1 MAESSSFPS
10 VPPILSVQELA
21 KEPITAV
28 PQPFILDDPELPLD
42 LSKRASLPTIP
53 TIDMKHLIMS
63 ETTDFELENLHST
76 CREWGAFQLVN
87 HGVSSSLLEKLKSE
101 IGKFYRLPLE
111 EKMKYK
117 IRPGSV
123 EGYGLSLIR
132 SQDQKLDWGDRFYMI
147 TNPFHRRNPH
157 LLSEL
162 PPSLRDTLE
171 SYLSEMQKLAMTL
184 LGFMAKALN
193 LDKRDMEELFDDGMQ
208 SVRMTYYPPCPQPEL
223 VMGLTPHSDA
233 SGITVLLQVNG
244 VDGLQVKKDG
254 VWIPVN
260 FLPDAFVVNLGDI
273 LEIVSNGIYNSI
285 EHRAVANSVTERISI
300 AMFFNTKFS
309 AEIGPAIGLINPQNP
324 PLFKRVGME
333 KYFRDFFARKLEGKA
348 YLEYMK
354 IKNGEGDTA

>member
-1 MAESSSFPS
+1 
-10 VPPILSVQELA
+10 
-21 KEPITAV
+21 
-28 PQPFILDDPELPLD
+28 
-42 LSKRASLPTIP
+42 
-53 TIDMKHLIMS
+53 MS

-76 CREWGAFQLVN
+76 CREWGAFQT
-87 HGVSSSLLEKLKSE
+87 
-101 IGKFYRLPLE
+101 PLE

-162 PPSLRDTLE
+162 PPSLSEDDL
-171 SYLSEMQKLAMTL
+171 LSSMPTTRA
-184 LGFMAKALN
+184 G
-193 LDKRDMEELFDDGMQ
+193 D
-208 SVRMTYYPPCPQPEL
+208 
-223 VMGLTPHSDA
+223 GLTPHSDA

-273 LEIVSNGIYNSI
+273 LELEVRSSTITDCTNC
-285 EHRAVANSVTERISI
+285 EQWDLQQHRAQAVANSVTERISI